1 MLDSNT
7 LEQLFFIENKFDQ
20 LTRFI
25 QQSETCP
32 TDFAKLRHEMDED
45 EFFDRMAFLVD
56 CAVFF
61 YEMIFHLGV
70 DGFEPYFLHNLR
82 GEPDHLEIAKG
93 MLFYMFDAVVETKFS
108 YLMKLR
114 FEEYYEEREDSRN

>member
-32 TDFAKLRHEMDED
+32 TDFAKLRYEMDED
-45 EFFDRMAFLVD
+45 EFFDRMAL
-56 CAVFF
+56 
-61 YEMIFHLGV
+61 
-70 DGFEPYFLHNLR
+70 
-82 GEPDHLEIAKG
+82 
-93 MLFYMFDAVVETKFS
+93 LFA
-108 YLMKLR
+108 
-114 FEEYYEEREDSRN
+114 